1 MWKFQSENADLRGE
15 NSILTLEN
23 TRLLQEKAT
32 LQLQAAKADTEVRQM
47 TKAHHLGEKEHEI
60 NQKAIRGLK
69 ERVDTAEGELE
80 RLKRKRKESVSPDR
94 VVTGILKRPGTSPP
108 SVQKSGKANT
118 PPVSAQPALKKSR
131 TRRNRF
137 EERVTELAH
146 TSFNQVGVKEN
157 KEQASQVKRRV
168 FDPVLTNPPSSVR
181 RKNDIINE
189 IEESAKSF
197 SLTGKDTSFVFHR
210 YNVDHQV
217 VVTKKALAYVETLI
231 TTTCVHLLKG
241 AKVEGNPVQA
251 YLSTLSLSRIKE
263 LQKEVDAALEQC
275 EDSNKHMAVYRG
287 GEDLAQRIR
296 AQSFSRD
303 GKHAL
308 KPHKATD
315 SLQRLHERLGCHK
328 QYSIPIGFY
337 YAKWSEKIHFHL
349 SKFRKL
355 GRSPSLGSS
364 GPSRTPSPRTA
375 PTLTRG
381 AREGSPKMTS
391 SPAAG
396 VVTYSIEEGVDALK
410 VLQETRAAIFDDTKD
425 GLLTLSKHHKAIFWY
440 RQTRRLEWQEAEA
453 GTMLNEAEWNAR
465 YDQQSLERLKETE
478 EQYETLLEEHLK
490 SIGDGPAGQESN

>member
-1 MWKFQSENADLRGE
+1 
-15 NSILTLEN
+15 
-23 TRLLQEKAT
+23 
-32 LQLQAAKADTEVRQM
+32 
-47 TKAHHLGEKEHEI
+47 
-60 NQKAIRGLK
+60 
-69 ERVDTAEGELE
+69 
-80 RLKRKRKESVSPDR
+80 
-94 VVTGILKRPGTSPP
+94 VTGILKRPGASPP
-108 SVQKSGKANT
+108 SVQKSVKADT

-131 TRRNRF
+131 TRKNRF

-146 TSFNQVGVKEN
+146 TSFNQVGVKGN
-157 KEQASQVKRRV
+157 KEQASQAKRRV
-168 FDPVLTNPPSSVR
+168 IDPVLTNPPSSVR

-197 SLTGKDTSFVFHR
+197 SLTGKDTSLVFHR
-210 YNVDHQV
+210 HNVDHQV

-241 AKVEGNPVQA
+241 RKAEGNPVQA
-251 YLSTLSLSRIKE
+251 YLATLSLSRIKD
-263 LQKEVDAALEQC
+263 LQKEVDGALEQC
-275 EDSNKHMAVYRG
+275 EDSSKHMAVYRG

-296 AQSFSRD
+296 AQSFSKD
-303 GKHAL
+303 GPL
-308 KPHKATD
+308 RPHKATD
-315 SLQRLHERLGCHK
+315 SLHRLHERLGCHT
-328 QYSIPIGFY
+328 QHFIPIGFF

-349 SKFRKL
+349 SKFCKL
-355 GRSPSLGSS
+355 VRSPASRSS
-364 GPSRTPSPRTA
+364 ERSRTPSPKTA
-375 PTLTRG
+375 PTLTRS
-381 AREGSPKMTS
+381 ARERSPKMAS

-453 GTMLNEAEWNAR
+453 ETMLNEAEWNAR
-465 YDQQSLERLKETE
+465 YDQRSLERLKETE